1 MDRKFRNIS
10 DVYSAFMSP
19 DGIYMKLPIPI
30 DSYLY
35 EVCMDHDHLCKKDR
49 DKFKQT
55 LGNPYQ
61 TCGRPLDKVCG
72 SVFTYVQRIKFD
84 IDNIGK
90 ILRRYEITIF
100 DTKEKAFE
108 AGKKIKEKRI
118 QQLREMGFNIDD
130 EGKLIEESSKAV
142 HENKSIE

>member
-1 MDRKFRNIS
+1 M
-10 DVYSAFMSP
+10 
-19 DGIYMKLPIPI
+19 
-30 DSYLY
+30 
-35 EVCMDHDHLCKKDR
+35 
-49 DKFKQT
+49 
-55 LGNPYQ
+55 GNPYQ
-61 TCGRPLDKVCG
+61 TGGRPLDKVCG